1 MSYVKRFEPVLS
13 EHFGDASMREV
24 DDGYFV
30 TYEAYQAVL
39 KEAELYRYLRDSAGN
54 DILDRLKTKINS
66 LDFDIEVITD
76 KMEYDSELK
85 RQSTMSTPF

>member
-39 KEAELYRYLRDSAGN
+39 K
-54 DILDRLKTKINS
+54 
-66 LDFDIEVITD
+66 
-76 KMEYDSELK
+76 
-85 RQSTMSTPF
+85 